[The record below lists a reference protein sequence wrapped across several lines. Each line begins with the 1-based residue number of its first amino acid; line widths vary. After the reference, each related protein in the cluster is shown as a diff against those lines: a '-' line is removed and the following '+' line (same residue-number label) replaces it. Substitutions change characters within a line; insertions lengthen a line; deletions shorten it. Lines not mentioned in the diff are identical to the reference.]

1 VAKKIKYDAAIRES
15 TGSKITEGG
24 VVRIGITGASG
35 SLGSALIDA
44 LHKDYILVG
53 MTRDELK
60 AEKIMAGK
68 ENVRCMVIAAGLDD
82 EAAMRRAFD
91 GCHVIIHA
99 AALKRISGSVYAA
112 HEMVKTNIV
121 GTQTLLRVAR
131 DLRVSK
137 VIVVSSDKAVE
148 ATNLYGS
155 SKFCAE
161 CIAVQENSFSV
172 PKGMQVCVVRY
183 GNVLGSRG
191 SVVHI
196 WRDQI
201 RRTNQLTL
209 TDRRMTRF
217 IITMSQAVQTIKD
230 AIGSGHAGDILI
242 PNLKAARM
250 VDLASAVM
258 REQGCFHAQMLEMGL
273 RPGGE
278 KLHESL
284 LSQEEIARTHRVN
297 ERYWSIEPSHATW
310 KKMVKNPLAFFDR
323 AKYTSDSVELLT
335 VDELTELLTDVPNR
349 PPND

>member
-1 VAKKIKYDAAIRES
+1 M
-15 TGSKITEGG
+15 
-24 VVRIGITGASG
+24 RIGITGISG
-35 SLGSALIDA
+35 SLGTALVES
-44 LHKDYILVG
+44 LHKDYIIVG

-68 ENVRCMVIAAGLDD
+68 DNVRCMVIAAGLDD

-112 HEMVKTNIV
+112 QEMVKTNIV

-172 PKGMQVCVVRY
+172 PKGTQVCVVRY

-196 WRDQI
+196 WRDQVK
-201 RRTNQLTL
+201 RLNQLTL

-217 IITMSQAVQTIKD
+217 IITMKQAVQVIKD
-230 AIGSGHAGDILI
+230 AMGSGQAGEIII
-242 PNLKAARM
+242 PELKAARM
-250 VDLASAVM
+250 IDLASAIM
-258 REQGCFHAQMLEMGL
+258 REQGCFHAQMIETGL

-284 LSQEEIARTHRVN
+284 LSQEEIARTHRLN
-297 ERYWSIEPSHATW
+297 DKYWAIEPSHATW
-310 KKMVKNPLAFFDR
+310 KKSVKNTLALFDR
-323 AKYTSDSVELLT
+323 GSYNSGNISTLT
-335 VDELTELLTDVPNR
+335 VEELTELLCEVPNR